1 MSDKNNIPNEDE
13 LWDVL
18 SNPTTAEP
26 KAPKAEEKKAKPE
39 PQPEPEKKTASAEPK
54 TGRKLDGFFYTCMAG
69 VAAVSVA
76 ATLLISSMTGG
87 STPAPSATDGGVS
100 GETVSESLQELERE
114 NAELRAKVEQQKM
127 QILDLQNDLMTL
139 MGSEEYLSTMT
150 TDPEGS
156 NEVLGAQ
163 LKALD
168 TLAQIQD
175 AHANGDREALE
186 ALIPE
191 MDAQLQYLTPDAL
204 NNYYLILEYM
214 EQPSNG

>member
-1 MSDKNNIPNEDE
+1 
-13 LWDVL
+13 
-18 SNPTTAEP
+18 
-26 KAPKAEEKKAKPE
+26 
-39 PQPEPEKKTASAEPK
+39 EPEKKTAAEPK

-76 ATLLISSMTGG
+76 ATLLIGSMTGG
-87 STPAPSATDGGVS
+87 STPAPGSPDGGVS

-150 TDPEGS
+150 TDPDES
-156 NEVLGAQ
+156 NEVLDAQ

-175 AHANGDREALE
+175 AYANNDLETLE

-191 MDAQLQYLTPDAL
+191 MDAQLKYLTPDAL

>member
-1 MSDKNNIPNEDE
+1 MSENKIPNEQE

-18 SNPTTAEP
+18 DGNTPAEPKPEP
-26 KAPKAEEKKAKPE
+26 KAPK
-39 PQPEPEKKTASAEPK
+39 SEPK
-54 TGRKLDGFFYTCMAG
+54 FAKADAPKGKVDSFFLTCMAG

-150 TDPEGS
+150 TDPDGS
-156 NEVLGAQ
+156 NEVLDAQ

-175 AHANGDREALE
+175 AYANNDLETLE

-191 MDAQLQYLTPDAL
+191 MDAQLKYLTPDAL

-214 EQPSNG
+214 EQPSNV